1 MKWMIIKGIDNE
13 NEARYKYL
21 FIRGNKEN
29 SIYNYP
35 QESIE
40 TLDNQYVLVTTKS
53 YVDEDLLKRNLLDA
67 QLQLDLEKEFLPI
80 RNMLVAQALDPYQ
93 EIDNLLIPQNNG

>member
-1 MKWMIIKGIDNE
+1 MKTKLDTNIYSLDAIKRTLYTI
-13 NEARYKYL
+13 A
-21 FIRGNKEN
+21 
-29 SIYNYP
+29 P
-35 QESIE
+35 QASIE

-53 YVDEDLLKRNLLDA
+53 HINEDLLKRNLLDA

-80 RNMLVAQALDPYQ
+80 RNMLVAQALEPYQ